1 MQSKFDYIR
10 AKMETKLF
18 SGMSE
23 TGDSPAKSIQS
34 PKTPALGSGQQQI
47 EVKSMLSPKNGSADL
62 ESHMELMRRVQKL
75 ELATNRLLADQG
87 KLGEG
92 YTLPTPTAA
101 EQAL

>member
-1 MQSKFDYIR
+1 M
-10 AKMETKLF
+10 
-18 SGMSE
+18 
-23 TGDSPAKSIQS
+23 
-34 PKTPALGSGQQQI
+34 

-101 EQAL
+101 E